1 MIFSRN
7 DNHCAIYHI
16 YHIQMKIL
24 SSSYRAWTKK
34 KKRGSFSGIFAF
46 TVVGRGVFGD
56 GGVGAVG
63 WGCGLGLWVLGKG
76 KERRW
81 GWGRRWGREMGK
93 GDGDG
98 DGREGEGR
106 GGEGV
111 EGKGREGEGK
121 GRGWGRGGGGRGCI
135 RIGGWDEI
143 AWSARLAL
151 AA

>member
-1 MIFSRN
+1 VIFSRN

-63 WGCGLGLWVLGKG
+63 WGCGLGLWVGAV
-76 KERRW
+76 
-81 GWGRRWGREMGK
+81 GWGCGCWAKEGEEMGMGKEMGK
-93 GDGDG
+93 G
-98 DGREGEGR
+98 RK
-106 GGEGV
+106 GG
-111 EGKGREGEGK
+111 GEGK
-121 GRGWGRGGGGRGCI
+121 GRDGKGRGKGEGGV
-135 RIGGWDEI
+135 
-143 AWSARLAL
+143 
-151 AA
+151 